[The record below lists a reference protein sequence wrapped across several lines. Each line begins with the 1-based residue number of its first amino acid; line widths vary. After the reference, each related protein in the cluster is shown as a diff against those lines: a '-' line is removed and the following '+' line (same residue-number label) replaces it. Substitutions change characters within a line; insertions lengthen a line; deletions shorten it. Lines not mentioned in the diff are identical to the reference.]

1 MANIHTLVA
10 SVNNLYPCSESSNT
24 SHCYDI
30 TCALTR
36 RRSNDKKKKC
46 GNNDYLGGCGA
57 RVSAIGHSWRLCA
70 ATELR
75 VVQESSSKNINVQ
88 NQVPLI
94 EIPVTCY
101 QIIGVHDQAE
111 KDEIVKSVMHLKNA
125 EIEEGYTK
133 DAVISRQD
141 LLMDVRDKLLF
152 EPEYAGNFK
161 DKQPPKSSLK
171 IPWAWLPGAL
181 SLLQEVGEEKLV
193 LEIGR
198 RALQHPE
205 SKPFV
210 HDLLLCMALA
220 ECAIA
225 KAGFEKNN
233 ISQGFEALARAQCLL
248 RSKIS
253 LGKMMLLSQIEESLE
268 ELAPACTLDL
278 LGMPHTPENA
288 ERRLGAIAAL
298 RELLRQGLDVET
310 SCQVQDWPCFLNQAL
325 KKLMATEIV
334 ELIPWDSLALTR
346 KNRKSLESQNQR
358 IVIDFN
364 SFYVVL
370 LAHIALGFSSKQ
382 TELITKAKS
391 ICECLIASEGI
402 DLKFEEAFCSFLLGQ
417 GDEATAVE
425 RLRQLEL
432 NSSPSSQKPLQMKE
446 TREVSSANKPL
457 ERWLKEAV
465 LGLFP
470 DTRDCSP
477 SLQIQADFF
486 VSEKKASGTR
496 QNKRAPPALSN
507 MRHRSLAVSLAL
519 DQRDEERLSITESSR
534 HLGPAVKQLAPPNL
548 QSPLIEGKAI
558 AGSNVGSPSIQL
570 KRTLGSK
577 QGEVWKIWLGFSHVL
592 GKMIYATALGCILVA
607 LFKLINMQVW
617 RPGNGSRWRMD
628 ERRIFSS
635 SPTLNDS
642 PMDLSYRRATIKQN
656 GITRKIRKVLSL
668 LKMQSGDH
676 PESADLQT
684 ASLSS
689 GLSSSITSTYR
700 QPMPVEDAE
709 TLVKQWQA
717 IKAEALGPNHNIL
730 GLVEILEGSMLVQ
743 WQALADA
750 AKARSCFWRFVLLQ
764 LTIVHADVL
773 KDGIGREM
781 AEIEVLLEEAAE
793 LVDESQTKNPTYYS
807 PYKIR
812 YLLKRQDDGSWRF
825 CEGDIV
831 TPS

>member
-10 SVNNLYPCSESSNT
+10 SVNNLSLCSENANKLL
-24 SHCYDI
+24 HCHDNSI
-30 TCALTR
+30 DALTR
-36 RRSNDKKKKC
+36 RRSTADKKKC
-46 GNNDYLGGCGA
+46 RNYDCLTGCGA
-57 RVSAIGHSWRLCA
+57 RVSAISHSWRLYA
-70 ATELR
+70 ATDLR
-75 VVQESSSKNINVQ
+75 VVQESTSKNINVQ
-88 NQVPLI
+88 NQVSFI

-101 QIIGVHDQAE
+101 QILGVHDQAE
-111 KDEIVKSVMHLKNA
+111 KDEIVKSVMHLRNA

-161 DKQPPKSSLK
+161 DKQPPKSSLQ

-181 SLLQEVGEEKLV
+181 CLLQEVGEEKLV

-198 RALQHPE
+198 RALQHPD

-210 HDLLLCMALA
+210 HDLLLSMALA

-225 KAGFEKNN
+225 RVGFEKNN

-310 SCQVQDWPCFLNQAL
+310 SCQVEDWPCFLNQAL

-334 ELIPWDSLALTR
+334 ELIPWDNLALTR

-382 TELITKAKS
+382 TDLINKAKS
-391 ICECLIASEGI
+391 ICECLISSEGI

-432 NSSPSSQKPLQMKE
+432 NSNPSSQKSLQMKE

-457 ERWLKEAV
+457 ETWLKEAV

-470 DTRDCSP
+470 DTRDCSS
-477 SLQIQADFF
+477 SLADFF
-486 VSEKKASGTR
+486 IVEKRAFGNR
-496 QNKRAPPALSN
+496 QNKRASPGLSN
-507 MRHRSLAVSLAL
+507 IKYRPLAAARPLN
-519 DQRDEERLSITESSR
+519 QRDEEPDSCIESSR
-534 HLGPAVKQLAPPNL
+534 HLGSAVKQLAPPNL

-558 AGSNVGSPSIQL
+558 PGGNVGSPSVQL
-570 KRTLGSK
+570 KRTLGAK
-577 QGEVWKIWLGFSHVL
+577 QGEVWKTWLGFSHVL
-592 GKMIYATALGCILVA
+592 GKIIYATALGCIFVA
-607 LFKLINMQVW
+607 LFKLINLQVW
-617 RPGNGSRWRMD
+617 RPGNGYRWRMD
-628 ERRIFSS
+628 KRRIDAG
-635 SPTLNDS
+635 SPTWTGDS
-642 PMDLSYRRATIKQN
+642 TMDLNYRPATVKRN
-656 GITRKIRKVLSL
+656 GITRQFKKIFSL
-668 LKMQSGDH
+668 LKMQSRDR
-676 PESADLQT
+676 PESTDLQT

-689 GLSSSITSTYR
+689 GLSSSKTSTYR

-717 IKAEALGPNHNIL
+717 IKAEALGPNYDIQ
-730 GLVEILEGSMLVQ
+730 GLFEILEGSMLVQ

-764 LTIVHADVL
+764 LEVVHAEIL

-793 LVDESQTKNPTYYS
+793 LVDESQPKNPTYYS

-812 YLLKRQDDGSWRF
+812 YLLRMQDDGSWRF
-825 CEGDIV
+825 YEGDIR

>member
-1 MANIHTLVA
+1 MANIQTLVA
-10 SVNNLYPCSESSNT
+10 SVNKLYLSSDASNKLH
-24 SHCYDI
+24 SYD
-30 TCALTR
+30 TFDALAR
-36 RRSNDKKKKC
+36 RRSDDKKRKTW
-46 GNNDYLGGCGA
+46 NFDYLSGGPA
-57 RVSAIGHSWRLCA
+57 RVSGLGHSWRLCA

-75 VVQESSSKNINVQ
+75 LVQESSSKNIDGP
-88 NQVPLI
+88 NQVPCI

-111 KDEIVKSVMHLKNA
+111 KDEIVKSVMHLRNA

-133 DAVISRQD
+133 DAVISRQISNPLD
-141 LLMDVRDKLLF
+141 HLLKSLGLGCLVL
-152 EPEYAGNFK
+152 YAFFRR
-161 DKQPPKSSLK
+161 LEREK
-171 IPWAWLPGAL
+171 I
-181 SLLQEVGEEKLV
+181 V

-205 SKPFV
+205 SEPFV
-210 HDLLLCMALA
+210 HDLLLSMALA

-225 KAGFEKNN
+225 KVGFEKKN
-233 ISQGFEALARAQCLL
+233 IAQGFEALARAQCLL

-253 LGKMMLLSQIEESLE
+253 LDKMMLLSQIEESLE
-268 ELAPACTLDL
+268 EFAPACTLDL

-298 RELLRQGLDVET
+298 RELLRQGLDVES
-310 SCQVQDWPCFLNQAL
+310 SCQVRDWAWFLNQAL
-325 KKLMATEIV
+325 KKLLATEIV
-334 ELIPWDSLALTR
+334 ELVPWDSLALTR

-382 TELITKAKS
+382 TDLINKAKS
-391 ICECLIASEGI
+391 ICECLIASEGV

-425 RLRQLEL
+425 RLRKLEL
-432 NSSPSSQKPLQMKE
+432 NSRPSSQNSLQIKE
-446 TREVSSANKPL
+446 TREASGADKPL
-457 ERWLKEAV
+457 ETWLKESV

-477 SLQIQADFF
+477 SLADFF
-486 VSEKKASGTR
+486 IGEKRPSGNR
-496 QNKRAPPALSN
+496 QNKRAPPALSTS
-507 MRHRSLAVSLAL
+507 RHRSIAGALPL
-519 DQRDEERLSITESSR
+519 DQRDGEPVSSTESSR

-548 QSPLIEGKAI
+548 QNPLIEAKAI
-558 AGSNVGSPSIQL
+558 SGSNVGCSPSIQF

-577 QGEVWKIWLGFSHVL
+577 QGEAWKFWLGFSHVL
-592 GKMIYATALGCILVA
+592 GKMMYATALGCILVA
-607 LFKLINMQVW
+607 VCKVINMQVW
-617 RPGNGSRWRMD
+617 RPGNVSRWRMG
-628 ERRIFSS
+628 ERKIEAS
-635 SPTLNDS
+635 SPMWTDS
-642 PMDLSYRRATIKQN
+642 LTDLSYRRPTTKN
-656 GITRKIRKVLSL
+656 GIMRKLKKVLSI
-668 LKMQSGDH
+668 LKMQSEDC

-689 GLSSSITSTYR
+689 GFSSPITSTYR

-709 TLVKQWQA
+709 TLVKRWQA
-717 IKAEALGPNHNIL
+717 IKAEALGPEHDIH
-730 GLVEILEGSMLVQ
+730 GLFEILEGSMLVQ

-764 LTIVHADVL
+764 LTVVHADIL
-773 KDGIGREM
+773 KDGTGREM

-793 LVDESQTKNPTYYS
+793 LVDEAQPKNPTYYS

-812 YLLKRQDDGSWRF
+812 YLLKRQDDGSWKF
-825 CEGDIV
+825 CEGDIR

>member
-10 SVNNLYPCSESSNT
+10 SVNSLYLCHDSIAKFY
-24 SHCYDI
+24 CYD
-30 TCALTR
+30 AVDGLTSR
-36 RRSNDKKKKC
+36 RINGTKKKC
-46 GNNDYLGGCGA
+46 RNHGYVGGCGA
-57 RVSAIGHSWRLCA
+57 RVSAIDYTWRLCA

-75 VVQESSSKNINVQ
+75 GVQESFSKNISVQ
-88 NQVPLI
+88 NPVPFI

-101 QIIGVHDQAE
+101 QVVGVHDKAE

-152 EPEYAGNFK
+152 EPEYAGNVK
-161 DKQPPKSSLK
+161 EKLPPKSSLK

-181 SLLQEVGEEKLV
+181 CLLQEVGEEKLV

-205 SKPFV
+205 SMPFV
-210 HDLLLCMALA
+210 HDLLLSMALS
-220 ECAIA
+220 ECVIA

-253 LGKMMLLSQIEESLE
+253 LEKMMLLSQIEESLE

-288 ERRLGAIAAL
+288 GRRLGAIAAL

-310 SCQVQDWPCFLNQAL
+310 SCHVEDWPCFLNQAL

-334 ELIPWDSLALTR
+334 ELFSWDSLALTR

-358 IVIDFN
+358 TVLDFD

-370 LAHIALGFSSKQ
+370 LAHIALGVSSKQ
-382 TELITKAKS
+382 TELINKAKS

-432 NSSPSSQKPLQMKE
+432 NSSSSSQKSLQLKE
-446 TREVSSANKPL
+446 TREVSSGNKPL
-457 ERWLKEAV
+457 ETWLKEAV

-477 SLQIQADFF
+477 SLADFF
-486 VSEKKASGTR
+486 NGEKRSFGNRKD
-496 QNKRAPPALSN
+496 KRAPPTLSN
-507 MRHRSLAVSLAL
+507 MRLRSLAVAPPL
-519 DQRDEERLSITESSR
+519 DQRDEDSVSFTDYSR
-534 HLGPAVKQLAPPNL
+534 YLGPAVKQLAPPNL
-548 QSPLIEGKAI
+548 QSPLMEGKGI
-558 AGSNVGSPSIQL
+558 AGSPSIQL

-577 QGEVWKIWLGFSHVL
+577 QREVWKIWLSSSHVV
-592 GKMIYATALGCILVA
+592 GKMIYATALGCILFA
-607 LFKLINMQVW
+607 LFKLLNTQLW
-617 RPGNGSRWRMD
+617 RPANGSRWRMD
-628 ERRIFSS
+628 EQRFSAS
-635 SPTLNDS
+635 SATVADS
-642 PMDLSYRRATIKQN
+642 PIDLRYRRTIIKQN
-656 GITRKIRKVLSL
+656 GITRKIKKVLSL
-668 LKMQSGDH
+668 LKMQSGNH
-676 PESADLQT
+676 LESADIQT

-700 QPMPVEDAE
+700 QPMPVEEAE

-717 IKAEALGPNHNIL
+717 IKAEALGPNHDTG
-730 GLVEILEGSMLVQ
+730 GLVDILEGSMLVQ

-750 AKARSCFWRFVLLQ
+750 ARGRSCFWRFVLLQ

-773 KDGIGREM
+773 EDGMGREM
-781 AEIEVLLEEAAE
+781 AEIEVRLEEAAE
-793 LVDESQTKNPTYYS
+793 LVDESQPKNPTYYS

-812 YLLKRQDDGSWRF
+812 YLLKRQGDGSWKF
-825 CEGDIV
+825 CEGDIL

>member
-1 MANIHTLVA
+1 MAPELGFLRLAARGDYVLQRSFMFFRKAQVKVA
-10 SVNNLYPCSESSNT
+10 MCRIRFRLLKSPSLAT
-24 SHCYDI
+24 SD
-30 TCALTR
+30 
-36 RRSNDKKKKC
+36 
-46 GNNDYLGGCGA
+46 
-57 RVSAIGHSWRLCA
+57 LC
-70 ATELR
+70 L
-75 VVQESSSKNINVQ
+75 
-88 NQVPLI
+88 
-94 EIPVTCY
+94 
-101 QIIGVHDQAE
+101 QILSVHDQAE

-133 DAVISRQD
+133 EAVISRQN

-181 SLLQEVGEEKLV
+181 CLLQEAGEEKLV

-210 HDLLLCMALA
+210 HDLLLSMALA
-220 ECAIA
+220 EVRKKGRGAFLKCAIA
-225 KAGFEKNN
+225 KVGFEKNN

-253 LGKMMLLSQIEESLE
+253 LGKMMLLAQIEESLE
-268 ELAPACTLDL
+268 ELAPACTLDI

-288 ERRLGAIAAL
+288 ERRIGAIAAM

-334 ELIPWDSLALTR
+334 ELISWDILALTR

-364 SFYVVL
+364 SFYVVM

-382 TELITKAKS
+382 TELVIFKNPCISCLSLINKAKS
-391 ICECLIASEGI
+391 ICECLTASEGI

-425 RLRQLEL
+425 KLMQLEL
-432 NSSPSSQKPLQMKE
+432 NSNNIAQKSLQTKE
-446 TREVSSANKPL
+446 TREVSSTNKPL
-457 ERWLKEAV
+457 ETWLKEAV

-477 SLQIQADFF
+477 SLADFF
-486 VSEKKASGTR
+486 ISEKRASGKR
-496 QNKRAPPALSN
+496 QNKRAPPAVPSI
-507 MRHRSLAVSLAL
+507 RHRPLAAAL
-519 DQRDEERLSITESSR
+519 PLNTRDEEPVSCTEYSR
-534 HLGPAVKQLAPPNL
+534 HIGPAVKQLTPNL
-548 QSPLIEGKAI
+548 QNLLIEDKSITG
-558 AGSNVGSPSIQL
+558 NDVGSPSIKL
-570 KRTLGSK
+570 KRILGAN
-577 QGEVWKIWLGFSHVL
+577 QGEVWTTWLGFGDVL
-592 GKMIYATALGCILVA
+592 RKIIYATALGCILVA
-607 LFKLINMQVW
+607 LFRLINLQVW
-617 RPGNGSRWRMD
+617 RPGNGSRWRTGKQ
-628 ERRIFSS
+628 RIDANSLSWSADSTMGSS
-635 SPTLNDS
+635 YKP
-642 PMDLSYRRATIKQN
+642 ATIKQN
-656 GITRKIRKVLSL
+656 SITRKFKKVLSL
-668 LKMQSGDH
+668 IKMQSEEH
-676 PESADLQT
+676 PESVDLQT

-689 GLSSSITSTYR
+689 GLSSSIASTYR
-700 QPMPVEDAE
+700 QPMPSEDAE

-717 IKAEALGPNHNIL
+717 IKAEALGPNHDIN
-730 GLVEILEGSMLVQ
+730 GLFEALEGSMLVQ
-743 WQALADA
+743 WQALANA

-764 LTIVHADVL
+764 LTVVRAEIL
-773 KDGIGREM
+773 KDGIGREI

-793 LVDESQTKNPTYYS
+793 LVDGSQPKNPTYYS
-807 PYKIR
+807 PYKIL

-825 CEGDIV
+825 YEGDIL

>member
-10 SVNNLYPCSESSNT
+10 SVNNSYLCSDSGSKFHWCDT
-24 SHCYDI
+24 ID
-30 TCALTR
+30 ALAR
-36 RRSNDKKKKC
+36 GRSNGRKKKC
-46 GNNDYLGGCGA
+46 GNCDYLRGYTA
-57 RVSAIGHSWRLCA
+57 RVSSVGHSWKLCA

-75 VVQESSSKNINVQ
+75 VVQENSNKDIIAQ
-88 NQVPLI
+88 NQVLFI

-111 KDEIVKSVMHLKNA
+111 KDEVVKSVMHLRNSD
-125 EIEEGYTK
+125 IEEGYTK

-161 DKQPPKSSLK
+161 EKQPPKCSLK

-181 SLLQEVGEEKLV
+181 CLLQEVGEEKLV

-210 HDLLLCMALA
+210 HDLLLSMALA

-225 KAGFEKNN
+225 KVGFEKNN

-253 LGKMMLLSQIEESLE
+253 LGKMTLLSQIEESLE

-278 LGMPHTPENA
+278 LGMPHTTENA

-310 SCQVQDWPCFLNQAL
+310 SCQVRDWPCFLNQAL

-346 KNRKSLESQNQR
+346 KNKKSLESQNQR
-358 IVIDFN
+358 VIIDFN

-370 LAHIALGFSSKQ
+370 LAHIALGISSKQ
-382 TELITKAKS
+382 IDLISKAKS

-417 GDEATAVE
+417 GDETMAVE

-432 NSSPSSQKPLQMKE
+432 NSGHSSQNSLQMKE
-446 TREVSSANKPL
+446 TREASTENKPL
-457 ERWLKEAV
+457 ETWLKEAV
-465 LGLFP
+465 LGLFQ

-477 SLQIQADFF
+477 SLADFF
-486 VSEKKASGTR
+486 AGEKRASGSR
-496 QNKRAPPALSN
+496 QNKRASPTISSI
-507 MRHRSLAVSLAL
+507 RHRPIAIAPQL
-519 DQRDEERLSITESSR
+519 DQRDEEPSCTESSQ

-558 AGSNVGSPSIQL
+558 VGTNVGSPSIQL

-577 QGEVWKIWLGFSHVL
+577 QGEVWNIWLGFSHVL
-592 GKMIYATALGCILVA
+592 GKMIYATTLGCILVA
-607 LFKLINMQVW
+607 LFKLVNMRVW
-617 RPGNGSRWRMD
+617 KPGNGSRWRLD
-628 ERRIFSS
+628 ERRMAASS
-635 SPTLNDS
+635 NTWTDSPT
-642 PMDLSYRRATIKQN
+642 DLSYRRAKIKEN
-656 GITRKIRKVLSL
+656 SIARNIKKALSF
-668 LKMQSGDH
+668 LKMPFGDQ
-676 PESADLQT
+676 PESPDLQT

-689 GLSSSITSTYR
+689 GLSSSMTTTYR

-709 TLVKQWQA
+709 TLVKRWQA
-717 IKAEALGPNHNIL
+717 IKAEALGPNHDIG
-730 GLVEILEGSMLVQ
+730 GLVDILEGSMLVQ
-743 WQALADA
+743 WQTLADA

-764 LTIVHADVL
+764 LTVLHADIL

-825 CEGDIV
+825 YEGDIM
-831 TPS
+831 TPQ

>member
-1 MANIHTLVA
+1 MANIYTLVP
-10 SVNNLYPCSESSNT
+10 SVNNLCIYNETGSKFC
-24 SHCYDI
+24 CYSAGD
-30 TCALTR
+30 ALTR
-36 RRSNDKKKKC
+36 RRHYDAKKKC
-46 GNNDYLGGCGA
+46 GDCDYFSGCGA
-57 RVSAIGHSWRLCA
+57 RDSPVGRSWRLCA

-75 VVQESSSKNINVQ
+75 VVQESSSKSINAPIPV
-88 NQVPLI
+88 I

-101 QIIGVHDQAE
+101 QIIGIHDQAE

-133 DAVISRQD
+133 DAVMSRQD
-141 LLMDVRDKLLF
+141 VLMDVRDKLLF

-161 DKQPPKSSLK
+161 EKQPPKSSLR
-171 IPWAWLPGAL
+171 IPWTWLPGSL
-181 SLLQEVGEEKLV
+181 CLLQEVGEEKLV

-210 HDLLLCMALA
+210 HDLLLSMALA

-225 KAGFEKNN
+225 KVGFEKNN

-288 ERRLGAIAAL
+288 DRRIGAIAAL

-310 SCQVQDWPCFLNQAL
+310 SCQVEDWPCFLNQAL
-325 KKLMATEIV
+325 KKLLATEIV
-334 ELIPWDSLALTR
+334 ELIPWDSLAITR
-346 KNRKSLESQNQR
+346 KNRKSLEAQNQR
-358 IVIDFN
+358 IVIDFS
-364 SFYVVL
+364 SFHVVL

-382 TELITKAKS
+382 IDLINKAKS

-402 DLKFEEAFCSFLLGQ
+402 DLKFEEAFCAFLLGQ
-417 GDEATAVE
+417 ADEATAVE

-432 NSSPSSQKPLQMKE
+432 NSAPSSQKSLQMKE
-446 TREVSSANKPL
+446 TKEHSSDKKPL
-457 ERWLKEAV
+457 ETWLKDAV
-465 LGLFP
+465 LGMFP
-470 DTRDCSP
+470 DTRDCNP
-477 SLQIQADFF
+477 SLADFF
-486 VSEKKASGTR
+486 IGEKRASGR
-496 QNKRAPPALSN
+496 KQFKRSTPALSN
-507 MRHRSLAVSLAL
+507 MRHRSLAVTPLM
-519 DQRDEERLSITESSR
+519 DHRDEGPGSCTETSR

-558 AGSNVGSPSIQL
+558 GGSNVTTPSIQL

-577 QGEVWKIWLGFSHVL
+577 QGGVWNMSLGFSHVL
-592 GKMIYATALGCILVA
+592 GKMAYATALGCILVA
-607 LFKLINMQVW
+607 LFKLINLQPL
-617 RPGNGSRWRMD
+617 RLGNESRWRMD
-628 ERRIFSS
+628 ERRIAAS
-635 SPTLNDS
+635 SPTLTDS
-642 PMDLSYRRATIKQN
+642 SVDLSSRRAARARVKQN
-656 GITRKIRKVLSL
+656 GIIRQIQKVLSL
-668 LKMQSGDH
+668 VKMQSGEH

-689 GLSSSITSTYR
+689 GRSSSVSSTYR
-700 QPMPVEDAE
+700 LPMLVEDAE
-709 TLVKQWQA
+709 ALVKQWQV
-717 IKAEALGPNHNIL
+717 IKAEALGPNHDIL
-730 GLVEILEGSMLVQ
+730 GLVEILDGPMLAQ

-750 AKARSCFWRFVLLQ
+750 AKARSCFWRFVLLHM
-764 LTIVHADVL
+764 TIVHSEIL
-773 KDGIGREM
+773 KDGSGGEM
-781 AEIEVLLEEAAE
+781 AEIEVHLEEAAE
-793 LVDESQTKNPTYYS
+793 LVDESLPKNPTYYS

-812 YLLKRQDDGSWRF
+812 YLLKRQDEGSWRF
-825 CEGDIV
+825 CEGDIL

>member
-1 MANIHTLVA
+1 MAHIHTLLT
-10 SVNNLYPCSESSNT
+10 SVSNLNLCIDSGNRLLCCDT
-24 SHCYDI
+24 ID
-30 TCALTR
+30 ALAR
-36 RRSNDKKKKC
+36 RRGHDRKKKS
-46 GNNDYLGGCGA
+46 GNGDFLSGCRS
-57 RVSAIGHSWRLCA
+57 RVSAIGQPWRLCA

-75 VVQESSSKNINVQ
+75 VVQESSSKNTTVQ
-88 NQVPLI
+88 NQVPFI

-101 QIIGVHDQAE
+101 QIIGVHDRAE

-133 DAVISRQD
+133 EAVISRQD

-161 DKQPPKSSLK
+161 EKQPPKSSLK

-181 SLLQEVGEEKLV
+181 CLLQEVGNEKLV
-193 LEIGR
+193 LEIGGK
-198 RALQHPE
+198 ALQHPE
-205 SKPFV
+205 SKLFV
-210 HDLLLCMALA
+210 HDLLLSMALA

-225 KAGFEKNN
+225 KVGFEKNN

-278 LGMPHTPENA
+278 LGMPHAPENA

-298 RELLRQGLDVET
+298 RELLRQGLDIET
-310 SCQVQDWPCFLNQAL
+310 SCQVEDWPCFLNQAL
-325 KKLMATEIV
+325 RKLMATEIV
-334 ELIPWDSLALTR
+334 ELISWDSLALTR

-358 IVIDFN
+358 VVIDFN
-364 SFYVVL
+364 SFYMVL

-402 DLKFEEAFCSFLLGQ
+402 DIKFEEAFCSFLLGQ
-417 GDEATAVE
+417 GDEATAIE

-432 NSSPSSQKPLQMKE
+432 SSSPSSQKSLQMKE

-457 ERWLKEAV
+457 ETWLKESV

-477 SLQIQADFF
+477 SLDDFF
-486 VSEKKASGTR
+486 IGEKRASGKR
-496 QNKRAPPALSN
+496 QNKKSPPTLSN
-507 MRHRSLAVSLAL
+507 MRLRSLAGALPL
-519 DQRDEERLSITESSR
+519 DQRDEETFPVTESSR

-548 QSPLIEGKAI
+548 QSPLIESKAV

-577 QGEVWKIWLGFSHVL
+577 QGEVWKTWLSFSHVV
-592 GKMIYATALGCILVA
+592 GKMTYATALGCILIV
-607 LFKLINMQVW
+607 LFKLINMQVY
-617 RPGNGSRWRMD
+617 RPGNGSKWRMD
-628 ERRIFSS
+628 GQRISLS
-635 SPTLNDS
+635 SPNLTDS
-642 PMDLSYRRATIKQN
+642 PVDFRYTRAKFKQN
-656 GITRKIRKVLSL
+656 GITGKIRNVLAFF
-668 LKMQSGDH
+668 KNQPGDS
-676 PESADLQT
+676 ESADLQT

-689 GLSSSITSTYR
+689 GLSSTSTYR

-709 TLVKQWQA
+709 TLVKRWQE

-750 AKARSCFWRFVLLQ
+750 AKERSCFWRFVLLQ
-764 LTIVHADVL
+764 LKIVHADVL
-773 KDGIGREM
+773 KDAIGREM

-793 LVDESQTKNPTYYS
+793 LVDELQPKNPTYYS

-825 CEGDIV
+825 CDGDIL

>member
-1 MANIHTLVA
+1 MASIRALVA
-10 SVNNLYPCSESSNT
+10 TVNNLNLYIDNGNRLPYC
-24 SHCYDI
+24 DI
-30 TCALTR
+30 IYALTTR
-36 RRSNDKKKKC
+36 RGHVKKKKC
-46 GNNDYLGGCGA
+46 VNSDFLSGCRG
-57 RVSAIGHSWRLCA
+57 RVSTNGQSWRLCA

-75 VVQESSSKNINVQ
+75 DVRECSSKNISVP
-88 NQVPLI
+88 NQVPFV

-101 QIIGVHDQAE
+101 QIIGVHDKAE

-141 LLMDVRDKLLF
+141 LLVDVRDKLLF

-161 DKQPPKSSLK
+161 DKQPPKSSLR

-181 SLLQEVGEEKLV
+181 CLLQEVGNENLV
-193 LEIGR
+193 LEIGQK
-198 RALQHPE
+198 ALQHPE
-205 SKPFV
+205 SKPSV
-210 HDLLLCMALA
+210 HDLLLSMALA

-225 KAGFEKNN
+225 KVGFEKNN

-310 SCQVQDWPCFLNQAL
+310 SCQVDDWPCFLNQAL
-325 KKLMATEIV
+325 RKLRASEII
-334 ELIPWDSLALTR
+334 ELISWDSVALTR

-358 IVIDFN
+358 VVIDFS

-391 ICECLIASEGI
+391 ICDCLIASEGI

-417 GDEATAVE
+417 GDEATAIE
-425 RLRQLEL
+425 RLRQLDL
-432 NSSPSSQKPLQMKE
+432 NSDPSSQTPLKMKE
-446 TREVSSANKPL
+446 TRDVSSANEPL
-457 ERWLKEAV
+457 ETWLEEAV

-477 SLQIQADFF
+477 SLIDFF
-486 VSEKKASGTR
+486 IGEKRASGKR
-496 QNKRAPPALSN
+496 ENKRAPPSLSN
-507 MRHRSLAVSLAL
+507 MRLRSLAGAL
-519 DQRDEERLSITESSR
+519 PFDERDEVSVPMTESSR
-534 HLGPAVKQLAPPNL
+534 HLGPAVKQLAPNL
-548 QSPLIEGKAI
+548 QSPLTESKAV
-558 AGSNVGSPSIQL
+558 ASPSIPL

-577 QGEVWKIWLGFSHVL
+577 QSEVWKTWLSFSHVV
-592 GKMIYATALGCILVA
+592 GNMMYATALGCILIV
-607 LFKLINMQVW
+607 LFKLINIQVW
-617 RPGNGSRWRMD
+617 RPENGSWRMG
-628 ERRIFSS
+628 RQRIFSTYSTLTDS
-635 SPTLNDS
+635 SMGLRNTHEK
-642 PMDLSYRRATIKQN
+642 YKQN
-656 GITRKIRKVLSL
+656 CIKGKIRSL
-668 LKMQSGDH
+668 LSILKNQSGEH

-684 ASLSS
+684 ASLYSD
-689 GLSSSITSTYR
+689 LSASITSTYR

-709 TLVKQWQA
+709 TLVKRWQA
-717 IKAEALGPNHNIL
+717 IKAEALGPNYDIL
-730 GLVEILEGSMLVQ
+730 GLEEILEGSMLVK
-743 WQALADA
+743 WRELANA
-750 AKARSCFWRFVLLQ
+750 AKTRTCFWRFVLLQ
-764 LTIVHADVL
+764 LTILHANIL
-773 KDGIGREM
+773 KDAIGREL

-793 LVDESQTKNPTYYS
+793 LVDESQPKKSTYFG
-807 PYKIR
+807 PYEVR

-825 CEGDIV
+825 CHGDIL